1 MAKTLERGSKYD
13 VILDVDIPVSMI
25 QSWQQTIDLMAK
37 VVNVPAGLVM
47 RVHER
52 QIEVLIASSNQGNV
66 YKPGERAN
74 LDTGLYC
81 ETVMDT
87 RAPLL
92 VPDALAQPL
101 WEKNPDVELGMISY
115 LGVPLS
121 WPTGQV
127 FGTVCVLDSEA
138 NKYNEQYIELV
149 GQFRDAVQLGLQ
161 TLYEKR
167 QLEQAH
173 EETRAKNEVLER
185 TLEDLKAAQ
194 SQLVQSEKMA
204 ALGHL
209 IAGVAHE
216 INTPLGAIHSSGK
229 NMELF
234 LDEVINE
241 LPEFYRNLSAHLQHQ
256 FMELLKVSLKN
267 TSLLSTR
274 EFRTL
279 RRSLTIELE
288 KIGVEDAETVAD
300 TLVEMGIVDG
310 IDTFR
315 TIFEHKNCKGIVR
328 KAYLLSSLKLNN
340 RTIQTASDRAAKMV
354 FALKSYSH
362 RDSSGEKTMASI
374 IEGLETVLTL
384 YGNQL
389 KQGVNLIRDFE
400 NLQPILCYPDELNQV
415 WTNILHNALQAMD
428 NKGTLTIGVHKADN
442 NIIISF
448 TDSGKGIPPEIKE
461 KIFEP
466 FFTTK
471 SAGEGSGL
479 GLDIV
484 RKIIDRHQGEIWVDS
499 EVGKGTTFT
508 INLPAAG

>member
-173 EETRAKNEVLER
+173 EETRAKNEVLKR
-185 TLEDLKAAQ
+185 TLEELKAAQ

-216 INTPLGAIHSSGK
+216 INTPLGAIRSSAG
-229 NMELF
+229 NISTALEQVFQQLPDFCRQLSGEEQAMFFELVDAS
-234 LDEVINE
+234 LDSG
-241 LPEFYRNLSAHLQHQ
+241 LMLSSKEARQ
-256 FMELLKVSLKN
+256 
-267 TSLLSTR
+267 TR
-274 EFRTL
+274 RAM
-279 RRSLTIELE
+279 IHELE
-288 KIGVEDAETVAD
+288 EMNVSNADDIAD
-300 TLVEMGIVDG
+300 TFVDMGVIEQVESYLPLIQ
-310 IDTFR
+310 
-315 TIFEHKNCKGIVR
+315 HVR
-328 KAYLLSSLKLNN
+328 GTQIIQMAYMLSSLQRGTRNIN
-340 RTIQTASDRAAKMV
+340 TAADRAAKIV
-354 FALKSYSH
+354 FALKSYAH
-362 RDSSGEKTMASI
+362 KDVSGEKIRSNVVDGI
-374 IEGLETVLTL
+374 ETVLTL
-384 YGNQL
+384 YHSQI
-389 KQGVNLIRDFE
+389 KHGVDLVRHFE
-400 NLQPILCYPDELNQV
+400 QIEPILCYPDELNQV
-415 WTNILHNALQAMD
+415 WTNLIHNSLQAMD
-428 NKGTLTIGVHKADN
+428 GKGMLTIDVHHNMNFIVVA
-442 NIIISF
+442 I
-448 TDSGKGIPPEIKE
+448 TDSGKGIPDDIKD
-461 KIFEP
+461 KIFQP

-471 SAGEGSGL
+471 RAGEGSGL

-484 RKIIDRHQGEIWVDS
+484 RKIIEKHEGKIEVES
-499 EVGKGTTFT
+499 KVGKGTTFT
-508 INLPAAG
+508 VDLPVDG